1 MRKSLAML
9 YLLGTIVLFASA
21 SSKPVTRGYPPC
33 PPCCFPCSDPSV
45 TVQPPS
51 LLAHP

>member
-21 SSKPVTRGYPPC
+21 ASKPVNRGVPPV
-33 PPCCFPCSDPSV
+33 PPCFPCSGLVPSV
-45 TVQPPS
+45 R
-51 LLAHP
+51 